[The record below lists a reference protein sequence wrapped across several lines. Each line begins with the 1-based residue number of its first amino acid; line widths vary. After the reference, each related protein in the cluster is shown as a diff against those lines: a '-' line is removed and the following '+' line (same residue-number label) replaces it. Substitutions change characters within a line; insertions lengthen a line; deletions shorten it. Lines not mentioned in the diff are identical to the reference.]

1 MDNLKNDKAY
11 VRGNYY
17 SILLLYS
24 YRYKMAPL
32 WF

>member
-1 MDNLKNDKAY
+1 MYNLKNDKVY

-17 SILLLYS
+17 SIFLESS
-24 YRYKMAPL
+24 YGYKMAPL